1 MTKVKHFRL
10 FLALFLLLPMLSGVV
25 FANGPKA
32 RAADTSSGLSVT
44 PRKQMV
50 LKPGGS
56 VSDTLIVNN
65 LSQVSALQVS
75 LRVVDFTFYNQTGTP
90 KFFIASNAPMTPWSL
105 RPYVTVPQTVT
116 VMPGQSQTIKYS
128 VKIPKNLGGGS
139 YYSAIFY
146 STGAPSAGNV
156 NLSATGVTL
165 MFVTVP
171 GNVNESLTLDKF
183 GTYSSN
189 AAQTQGEFTY
199 FNLNEPRQIAYIV
212 KNNGNVAEAPAGSV
226 SIRNLWGSS
235 EVTTDDANPNQ
246 ALALIGQTRLVQTC
260 IKDKPKGVDTSKEDP
275 KNDSDCASPELS
287 PGRYTATINLLYG
300 QNGNETHSLQQTVIF
315 WYIPIWL
322 LILIF
327 IVLLILA
334 YIVWRIVRRI
344 KQPARRKKKIANKRR

>member
-1 MTKVKHFRL
+1 MLTSIV
-10 FLALFLLLPMLSGVV
+10 LANSPR
-25 FANGPKA
+25 AH
-32 RAADTSSGLSVT
+32 AADTSSALSVT

-50 LKPGGS
+50 LNPGGS
-56 VSDTLIVNN
+56 VSDTLIVTN
-65 LSQVSALQVS
+65 LSHISALQVS

-90 KFFIASNAPMTPWSL
+90 KFLIASNAPMTPWSL

-116 VMPGQSQTIKYS
+116 VMPGQSQTVKYS
-128 VKIPKNLGGGS
+128 VSIPKNLGGGS

-146 STGAPSAGNV
+146 STGAPNAGNV

-171 GNVNESLTLDKF
+171 GNVNENLTLDKF

-199 FNLNEPRQIAYIV
+199 FNLNEPMQIAYIV
-212 KNNGNVAEAPAGSV
+212 KNNGNVAESPAGSV

-246 ALALIGQTRLVQTC
+246 ALSLIGQSRLIQAC
-260 IKDKPKGVDTSKEDP
+260 IKDKPKLANPSLDKEA
-275 KNDSDCASPELS
+275 KSDSDCASPELS

-300 QNGNETHSLQQTVIF
+300 QNGNETHSLQKTVVF

-322 LILIF
+322 LILIL
-327 IVLLILA
+327 IVLLVLA
-334 YIVWRIVRRI
+334 YIVRRIVRRI
-344 KQPARRKKKIANKRR
+344 KQPARRKKKIAGKRR

>member
-1 MTKVKHFRL
+1 
-10 FLALFLLLPMLSGVV
+10 
-25 FANGPKA
+25 
-32 RAADTSSGLSVT
+32 
-44 PRKQMV
+44 
-50 LKPGGS
+50 
-56 VSDTLIVNN
+56 
-65 LSQVSALQVS
+65 LSQISALQVS
-75 LRVVDFTFYNQTGTP
+75 LRVVDFTFYNNTGTP

-105 RPYVTVPQTVT
+105 RPYTTVPSTLT
-116 VMPGQSQTIKYS
+116 VMPGQSKTVKYS
-128 VKIPKNLGGGS
+128 VRIPKSLGGGS

-165 MFVTVP
+165 MFVSVP

-226 SIRNLWGSS
+226 SIRNLWGG
-235 EVTTDDANPNQ
+235 EETTTEDANPNQ
-246 ALALIGQTRLVQTC
+246 ALALIGQTRLIQTC
-260 IKDKPKGVDTSKEDP
+260 IKDKPKNVDLKDNQETKS
-275 KNDSDCASPELS
+275 DSDCANPDLS

-327 IVLLILA
+327 VGLMILA

-344 KQPARRKKKIANKRR
+344 KQPSRRKKKIANKRR